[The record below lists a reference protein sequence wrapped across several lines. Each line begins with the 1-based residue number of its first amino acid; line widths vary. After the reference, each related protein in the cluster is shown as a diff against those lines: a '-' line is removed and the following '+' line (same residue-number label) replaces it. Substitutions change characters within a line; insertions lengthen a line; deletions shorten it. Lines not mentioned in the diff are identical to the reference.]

1 MTGVIDWVG
10 PARAVDDPGS
20 DDDAFVPGSSRSAA
34 DDLCSVRVDCLGR
47 ILHVAFTDRIAESTA
62 TRLTASVL
70 ETYVTAAAEA
80 ASWSCPP
87 PPAADLAD
95 DRLERVTG
103 SSATRLVRVTM
114 TASGRLRRVGFHQR
128 AVATTPAALGDAVR
142 QAIDEASTHALRAAG
157 LV

>member
-95 DRLERVTG
+95 DRLERVTA

-114 TASGRLRRVGFHQR
+114 TASGRLRRVG
-128 AVATTPAALGDAVR
+128 LGDAVR